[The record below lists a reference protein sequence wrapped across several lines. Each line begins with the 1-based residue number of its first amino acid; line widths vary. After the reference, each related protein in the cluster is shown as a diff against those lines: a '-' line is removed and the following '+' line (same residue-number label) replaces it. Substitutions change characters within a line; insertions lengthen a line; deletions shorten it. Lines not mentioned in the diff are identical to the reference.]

1 MAGMNDDSL
10 DKLIRDKVRE
20 QETTYPSPLPHRDIL
35 WQSLNERRDRQ
46 KTKQRQLLWRVAAS
60 VLIVMMAGYVYV
72 LHNQYSNDAIVVQSP
87 ALATQSVSGQN
98 ALDYIARYCA
108 EKKSSCDTP
117 ALQALRSDLE
127 ESFRKLEEIDQRLR
141 FYGKDADLIR
151 ARVRVESHQARVL
164 KTIVQTL

>member
-1 MAGMNDDSL
+1 MNDDSL

-20 QETTYPSPLPHRDIL
+20 QEAIYPSHLPHRDVL
-35 WQSLNERRDRQ
+35 WQSLNERRERH

-60 VLIVMMAGYVYV
+60 VLIVMMAGYIYV
-72 LHNQYSNDAIVVQSP
+72 FQNQYSNDAIAVQSP
-87 ALATQSVSGQN
+87 AQTIQSVNGQS

-108 EKKSSCDTP
+108 EKKSSCSTP
-117 ALQALRSDLE
+117 ALQELRSDLE

-151 ARVRVESHQARVL
+151 ARARVERHQARVI

>member
-1 MAGMNDDSL
+1 MNDDSL

-20 QETTYPSPLPHRDIL
+20 QEATYPSHLPDRNVL
-35 WQSLNERRDRQ
+35 WQFLNERRHRH

-60 VLIVMMAGYVYV
+60 VLIVMMAGYIYIFQD
-72 LHNQYSNDAIVVQSP
+72 QYSNDVIVQSP

-108 EKKSSCDTP
+108 EKKSSCSTP
-117 ALQALRSDLE
+117 ALQELRNDLE

-151 ARVRVESHQARVL
+151 ARARVESHQARVI